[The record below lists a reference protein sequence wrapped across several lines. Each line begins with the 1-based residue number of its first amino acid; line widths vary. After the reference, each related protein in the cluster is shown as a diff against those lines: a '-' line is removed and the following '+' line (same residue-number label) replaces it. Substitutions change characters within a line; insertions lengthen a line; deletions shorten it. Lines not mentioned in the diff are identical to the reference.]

1 MEEDIQYLGTKLAQ
15 PKPLSDLL
23 EAPEAPS
30 VVAGVTLHV
39 EKCGDRPAH
48 EITFH
53 RSRSSYVNIGRKSAS
68 GEKAMRKEN
77 DDQNAVFA
85 CQVVSAKHAKLVFSD
100 NEVSI
105 IDLHSRHGTHLLRGE
120 GAPRTLKAEV
130 ETPLADGDIITFGKA
145 VGSGSS
151 MVPPVTARVELV
163 REKPSLIASQVGP
176 SLTPI
181 NSLVDLISRTRSN
194 SGRYGLFHPL
204 LHPDTPSPYSS
215 PSLCAYSDGSSSVSD
230 DRDSD
235 IEEVSVPSPS
245 RTHSL
250 HIKIPAFKYF
260 IHNICRSN
268 EGSNSSPVKDTFPS
282 LAEFLV
288 TPSPSPE
295 DLRTPSPPIVVVDTV
310 SNSRSHSPMEMSTP
324 SPSATSE
331 AEAHPPEP
339 PVVGAWPSS
348 RSESPHPPAEDD
360 VEKEKDDSDN
370 VAVETPPP
378 PAEPAETG
386 TVTATTQERE
396 PDSFPEIHAC
406 HFMDIPPPT
415 YFPVGPPFGRHLTS
429 PFNACHPA
437 SSGFP
442 GTSSTTERLSNEL
455 RASIKI
461 IEDRVSAMQGT
472 ISDLRSRQSFTEED
486 VMDIQTHVDMLEPE
500 SDRLFCRLNL
510 AERNIASLST
520 LQTQV
525 NALKNRLDDPEPKPT
540 EFPTNDLKACAEALG
555 ALVTEMKTLRE
566 DAEKRIEEK
575 MMVIDA
581 VRTEALKEIATEVEV
596 VKSLKRKRVEDEDAG
611 EPEKKMDTDDIV
623 TKTDAPMAQICSDS
637 FRQPKRVR
645 MAMGAVAQ
653 TAAAMAVGAV
663 VTWSALAFA

>member
-1 MEEDIQYLGTKLAQ
+1 MPAYWI
-15 PKPLSDLL
+15 
-23 EAPEAPS
+23 
-30 VVAGVTLHV
+30 GVTLHV

-145 VGSGSS
+145 VRI
-151 MVPPVTARVELV
+151 RVELV
-163 REKPSLIASQVGP
+163 KEKPSLIASQVGP

-181 NSLVDLISRTRSN
+181 NSLVDLISRTRM
-194 SGRYGLFHPL
+194 
-204 LHPDTPSPYSS
+204 
-215 PSLCAYSDGSSSVSD
+215 SD

-370 VAVETPPP
+370 VAVGTPPP

-437 SSGFP
+437 PSGFP
-442 GTSSTTERLSNEL
+442 GTTTEL

-520 LQTQV
+520 LQTQ
-525 NALKNRLDDPEPKPT
+525 NQSPP

-555 ALVTEMKTLRE
+555 SLVTEMKT
-566 DAEKRIEEK
+566 AIEEK

-581 VRTEALKEIATEVEV
+581 ATEVE
-596 VKSLKRKRVEDEDAG
+596 SLKRKRAEDEDAG
-611 EPEKKMDTDDIV
+611 EPEKKMDTDD
-623 TKTDAPMAQICSDS
+623 
-637 FRQPKRVR
+637 
-645 MAMGAVAQ
+645 